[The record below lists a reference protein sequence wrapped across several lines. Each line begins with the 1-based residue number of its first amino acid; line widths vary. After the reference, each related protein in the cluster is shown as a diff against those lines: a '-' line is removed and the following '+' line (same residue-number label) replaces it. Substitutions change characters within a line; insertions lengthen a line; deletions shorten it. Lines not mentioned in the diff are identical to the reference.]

1 MYGSIAMVQLAIGGD
16 DHSLARLCRE
26 DGLGKSAR
34 QATTARLATA
44 SSHGSEVMKGGVFW
58 LAGACPVVDQR
69 GAAAA
74 TASSPSGLSQSWR
87 GPCSGVSAAASHALP
102 IAAEVGRGR
111 PAEGSDSSARG
122 WSARRRRHCRWPGQR
137 CLAEGPEQRLRGMRV
152 SERNDPIRKG
162 RPGVVEEVA
171 RRCSGRLPTTAR

>member
-1 MYGSIAMVQLAIGGD
+1 MYGSIAMVQLAVGGD

-26 DGLGKSAR
+26 GGLGKRAR

-69 GAAAA
+69 GAAAP
-74 TASSPSGLSQSWR
+74 TASSPSGLNQSWR

-102 IAAEVGRGR
+102 HSCRGVPGQAGRGIGFQR
-111 PAEGSDSSARG
+111 SRLIGPASTALPLAR
-122 WSARRRRHCRWPGQR
+122 AAMPG
-137 CLAEGPEQRLRGMRV
+137 
-152 SERNDPIRKG
+152 
-162 RPGVVEEVA
+162 
-171 RRCSGRLPTTAR
+171 